1 MWAVNTLLYKQNKK
15 TLHCPSFCH
24 APLMCS
30 LPLGM
35 QAWQV
40 NCIDATLKPCLR
52 GRRPPPDSNFSALLH
67 VKHLLQCVGNTARS
81 TWNSWPHNICLP
93 REHFEWGWLYLLPF
107 KKYLQSTDKKKK
119 KLNGWYHCLLSQFSW
134 SPANQK
140 LLNTFCMKALWAR

>member
-1 MWAVNTLLYKQNKK
+1 MWAVDTLLYKQNKK

-40 NCIDATLKPCLR
+40 ICIDATLKPCLR
-52 GRRPPPDSNFSALLH
+52 GRRPPPDSNLSALLH
-67 VKHLLQCVGNTARS
+67 VKHLLQCMGSTPQS

-93 REHFEWGWLYLLPF
+93 REHFEWGWLYLLSVP
-107 KKYLQSTDKKKK
+107 KVNRYKEKM
-119 KLNGWYHCLLSQFSW
+119 NEWYHCLLSQFSW

-140 LLNTFCMKALWAR
+140 LLNTFCMKALWAHL